1 MKYLTIIFLFF
12 SSFAMAQPN
21 AGDSAITVQI
31 TKQGLQMFAFY
42 ISQSPQWDNRKLPDD
57 IVAVIGT
64 KKTPADSI
72 VTFTFK
78 KGNQLTKY
86 IDFLMSDR
94 VGVQVDLY
102 RKIYLGQPNI
112 ANFQSL
118 KNQLNTLSGVNSQQG
133 RTALFIKNELQ
144 QRQDAYDALFAENIE
159 RALEWLK
166 N

>member
-1 MKYLTIIFLFF
+1 MKYLLFF
-12 SSFAMAQPN
+12 LLISSSAFAQEKN

-57 IVAVIGT
+57 IAEVIGT
-64 KKTPADSI
+64 KKAPADSI
-72 VTFTFK
+72 VNFTFK
-78 KGNQLTKY
+78 RGNQLVKY

-94 VGVQVDLY
+94 VGVMVDLY

-112 ANFQSL
+112 AGFQSL

-133 RTALFIKNELQ
+133 RTALFVKDEVQ
-144 QRQDAYDALFAENIE
+144 KRQDAYDALFAENID
-159 RALEWLK
+159 RALEFLK

>member
-1 MKYLTIIFLFF
+1 MKYLTIIFLFL

-57 IVAVIGT
+57 IAEVIGT
-64 KKTPADSI
+64 KKAPADS
-72 VTFTFK
+72 VVNFTFK
-78 KGNQLTKY
+78 KGNQLVKY
-86 IDFLMSDR
+86 VDFLMSDR
-94 VGVQVDLY
+94 VGVMVDLY

-112 ANFQSL
+112 NGFQSL

-133 RTALFIKNELQ
+133 RTALFVKDEVQ
-144 QRQDAYDALFAENIE
+144 KRQDAYDALFAENID
-159 RALEWLK
+159 RALDWLK